1 MSVINTLVYEIF
13 LKNFKGKRK
22 KKQMKFLTIFYIF
35 HESNIKNFLKYCSI
49 NKYSKII
56 RQQTNFKY
64 F

>member
-1 MSVINTLVYEIF
+1 MKYFKKI
-13 LKNFKGKRK
+13 LKEKE

-35 HESNIKNFLKYCSI
+35 YESSIKNFLKYCSI